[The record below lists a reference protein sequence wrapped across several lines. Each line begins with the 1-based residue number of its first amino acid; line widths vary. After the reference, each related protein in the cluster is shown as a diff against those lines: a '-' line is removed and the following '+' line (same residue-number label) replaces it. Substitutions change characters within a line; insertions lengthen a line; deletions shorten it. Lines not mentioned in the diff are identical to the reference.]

1 MDLEGIMVSEIN
13 QTTKTNTVLSLNVE
27 SKIYNKLVN
36 KAKKK
41 QTHRYREQTKGYQWG
56 GYEGAI
62 GMGDFKKRGL
72 LWDYMK
78 SCI

>member
-1 MDLEGIMVSEIN
+1 MVSEIN

-41 QTHRYREQTKGYQWG
+41 
-56 GYEGAI
+56 
-62 GMGDFKKRGL
+62 
-72 LWDYMK
+72 
-78 SCI
+78 